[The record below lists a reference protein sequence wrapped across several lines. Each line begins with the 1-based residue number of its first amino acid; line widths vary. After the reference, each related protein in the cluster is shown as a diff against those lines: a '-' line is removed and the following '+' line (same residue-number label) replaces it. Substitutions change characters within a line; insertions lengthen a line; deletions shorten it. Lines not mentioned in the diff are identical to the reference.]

1 MSSEHTSEPNG
12 IYVQVPIQTKD
23 VDDFNKVFKLFSHYL
38 RDKIILVNH
47 SFDYDEPNF
56 SNEVF
61 DCFIGETR
69 NYWSKSQPNSITNTA
84 FCLMGGILYP
94 VRKSDKYPYFTDGL
108 VYKAQI
114 GEFKLHHSREALEYN
129 DRTVEALSNA
139 SKKIASSF
147 RETAKKSMESLPTLY
162 DATVYFSKTFTNV
175 ISHLSMSKVDDCL
188 WRGHNVSK
196 NVFDYYTNKEMR
208 LYRKND
214 NGNITQRTVA
224 SEYRYD
230 GTPSKDRFF
239 VVDDG
244 VLPRSPMNRLSFL
257 TKDQTAILITKPDAK
272 DLERVKLMN
281 SSQVKKLSDLPRN
294 VTNRKGSKIKRGE
307 VKKSDILK
315 FDKSGY
321 RWTQASYWS
330 EFDEEIDPNQTYYY
344 YVYYANKVEMNGMYI
359 EPYTISNRVGQLKK
373 IRKDLDQVYGVR
385 AKALKKF
392 EKLSNWIRLDEVEQ
406 DWIKNDKNLY
416 QQKRHDCLEDLLEFA
431 MRNSDYRNVLEE
443 VCKKNNANKV
453 ILNFKKL
460 MDECKSLRAKNKNI
474 QVNMSGIEIDMSK
487 EEQVK
492 SDFLNRYPMAQYCFG
507 HHSNSFEKD
516 FANYLANW

>member
-1 MSSEHTSEPNG
+1 
-12 IYVQVPIQTKD
+12 
-23 VDDFNKVFKLFSHYL
+23 
-38 RDKIILVNH
+38 
-47 SFDYDEPNF
+47 
-56 SNEVF
+56 
-61 DCFIGETR
+61 
-69 NYWSKSQPNSITNTA
+69 
-84 FCLMGGILYP
+84 
-94 VRKSDKYPYFTDGL
+94 
-108 VYKAQI
+108 
-114 GEFKLHHSREALEYN
+114 
-129 DRTVEALSNA
+129 
-139 SKKIASSF
+139 
-147 RETAKKSMESLPTLY
+147 
-162 DATVYFSKTFTNV
+162 
-175 ISHLSMSKVDDCL
+175 
-188 WRGHNVSK
+188 
-196 NVFDYYTNKEMR
+196 MR

-214 NGNITQRTVA
+214 NGNITQRTLA
-224 SEYRYD
+224 NEYRYD

-239 VVDDG
+239 IVDDG

-257 TKDQTAILITKPDAK
+257 TKDQTAVIIEKPDEK
-272 DLERVKLMN
+272 DFERVKLMN
-281 SSQVKKLSDLPRN
+281 NPQVKKLSDLPRS
-294 VTNRKGSKIKRGE
+294 VTTSKGSKIKRGE

-507 HHSNSFEKD
+507 HHSDSFEKD